1 MPCFSLANEQN
12 PRIDSIFA
20 KFIAQ
25 PQATIIEE
33 QTGSFNAPQNV
44 DEKAE
49 VLTPK
54 DQTENNKE
62 DEEEEEEDVETEE
75 EEDEECAFLS
85 LSNYLT
91 H

>member
-1 MPCFSLANEQN
+1 MRADKMPCFSLANEQN

-44 DEKAE
+44 DEKAA
-49 VLTPK
+49 K
-54 DQTENNKE
+54 ADQLKTTQ
-62 DEEEEEEDVETEE
+62 DAL
-75 EEDEECAFLS
+75 C
-85 LSNYLT
+85 
-91 H
+91 

>member
-33 QTGSFNAPQNV
+33 QTGSFTAPQNV
-44 DEKAE
+44 DEKAKA
-49 VLTPK
+49 LIPK

-62 DEEEEEEDVETEE
+62 EE
-75 EEDEECAFLS
+75 EEDEDIEKEEDEDDDCAFVS